1 MVMILGWLGRG
12 FGRLGSARGKD
23 GAVAEAGED
32 APTMDMSDE
41 ANSQLLAVLDDF

>member
-1 MVMILGWLGRG
+1 MVMVLGWLGRA
-12 FGRLGSARGKD
+12 FGRLGSARGQD
-23 GAVAEAGED
+23 GTPPEAGEG